1 MQQQQLSEQRSA
13 ALSAAATTSSCGASL
28 AARVGNVFP
37 ELRRSGQTLEHAFT
51 VHTRKDNVLAQGTS
65 CESRSN
71 ASAILPHRLNCLATQ
86 HIRATKPHQLP
97 YQPPAFQPFSLSPR
111 FTTIIDDCARMVQPP
126 YISGS
131 VLPLLTGPRR
141 KWP

>member
-1 MQQQQLSEQRSA
+1 MQQQQLGEQRSA
-13 ALSAAATTSSCGASL
+13 ALSAAATTSSCGTSL

-37 ELRRSGQTLEHAFT
+37 ELRRSGQTLELAFT

-86 HIRATKPHQLP
+86 HIRPSYKTSPTALP
-97 YQPPAFQPFSLSPR
+97 DPSFSAFQPL
-111 FTTIIDDCARMVQPP
+111 TTVHHHH
-126 YISGS
+126 
-131 VLPLLTGPRR
+131 
-141 KWP
+141 K